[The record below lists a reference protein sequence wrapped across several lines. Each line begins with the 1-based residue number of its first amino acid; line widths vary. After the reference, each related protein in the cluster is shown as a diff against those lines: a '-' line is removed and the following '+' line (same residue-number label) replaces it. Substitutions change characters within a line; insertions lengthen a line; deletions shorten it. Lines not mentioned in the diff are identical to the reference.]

1 MKDLNRVIVE
11 VTYNSVWKIVSTFG
25 GILGSVMLLQNI
37 LLFPILNA
45 LFIKSMNKRVS
56 ALRTEAISE
65 DSQLPVK
72 WQYQVS
78 YLGIV

>member
-25 GILGSVMLLQNI
+25 GIFGSVMLLQNI

-56 ALRTEAISE
+56 ALRKEAISE

-72 WQYQVS
+72 WQY
-78 YLGIV
+78 

>member
-56 ALRTEAISE
+56 ALIDVRKEAISE

-72 WQYQVS
+72 WQY
-78 YLGIV
+78 